1 MVSEGR
7 AISADMRWIWN
18 QHGGSVFI
26 LTPLSLGVQG
36 DQGTEGRTA
45 DVTQRAKSWAQ
56 AAMPKSEAEG

>member
-1 MVSEGR
+1 MRATPGLFVPADQGHAAGR
-7 AISADMRWIWN
+7 
-18 QHGGSVFI
+18 
-26 LTPLSLGVQG
+26 